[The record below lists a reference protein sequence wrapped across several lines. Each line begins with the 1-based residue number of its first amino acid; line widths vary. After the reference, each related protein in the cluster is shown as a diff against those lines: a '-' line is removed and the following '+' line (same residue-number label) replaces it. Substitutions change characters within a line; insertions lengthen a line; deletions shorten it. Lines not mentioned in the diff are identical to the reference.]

1 MELLEGFNV
10 LLLVVLFRLELFLKL
25 AYPRLKTL
33 DSLILFIATQLKLLL
48 FLIELVSKA
57 FDILV

>member
-33 DSLILFIATQLKLLL
+33 DSLIFFIATQLKLLL